1 MATMSDV
8 AKHAG
13 VGIGTVSR
21 VLSGSPKVSE
31 KTRSKVQSSAEQL
44 GYNRPRKS
52 ASEQEK
58 SDRLVGVVVPFF
70 DEKSAFQRIR
80 GIVSRLALHGCEVVL
95 HNIESPAQ
103 ARAKMVELPRSTLF
117 DGLIVI
123 SLPLV
128 GDEGDRLV
136 NARFPTVLIDTVH
149 AGLPSV
155 CIDDRAGGA
164 LATRHLISLGHRR
177 IAFVS
182 EPPHNAF
189 GFIAGARREEG
200 FRATMAEAG
209 LAVHSSL
216 IRYGA
221 YLHSAARQMATELL
235 SLPERPTAIVAAS
248 DVQAVGC
255 LEAATQLGIRVPDD
269 LSVVGYDDIDLAGL
283 MGLSTV
289 RQPLI
294 YSGERGAD
302 LVLEAL
308 SMRNRQPNTEL
319 LELELVVRATTAGV
333 KRKGAR

>member
-1 MATMSDV
+1 MATMAEV

-31 KTRSKVQSSAEQL
+31 NTRNKVQLSAELL
-44 GYNRPRKS
+44 GYQRPRKIT
-52 ASEQEK
+52 AQQGK
-58 SDRLVGVVVPFF
+58 GGRLIGVLVPFF
-70 DEKSAFQRIR
+70 DEKSAFQRLR
-80 GIVSRLALHGCEVVL
+80 GIVTRLAPHGCEVVL

-103 ARAKMVELPRSTLF
+103 ARSKLVELPRSPIF

-123 SLPLV
+123 SLPLI
-128 GDEGDRLV
+128 GDEGERLV
-136 NARFPTVLIDTVH
+136 NARFPTVLLDTSYP
-149 AGLPSV
+149 GLPSV

-164 LATRHLISLGHRR
+164 LATRHLISLGHTS

-200 FRATMAEAG
+200 FRAAMAEAG
-209 LAVHSSL
+209 LPVLASM

-235 SLPERPTAIVAAS
+235 SLTDRPTAIVAGS

-255 LEAATQLGIRVPDD
+255 LEAATQLGINVPDE

-302 LVLEAL
+302 LVLEAM
-308 SMRNRQPNTEL
+308 SMRNRQPNTEM
-319 LELELVVRATTAGV
+319 LELELVVRATTAAV
-333 KRKGAR
+333 KRKGSR

>member
-1 MATMSDV
+1 MATMAEV

-21 VLSGSPKVSE
+21 VLSGSPKVSDT
-31 KTRSKVQSSAEQL
+31 TRIRVQSSADEL

-52 ASEQEK
+52 LTEK
-58 SDRLVGVVVPFF
+58 GKGGRLVAVLVPFF

-80 GIVSRLALHGCEVVL
+80 GIVSRLAPYGCAAVI
-95 HNIESPAQ
+95 HNVESPAQ
-103 ARAKMVELPRSTLF
+103 ARSKLVELPHNLIF

-136 NARFPTVLIDTVH
+136 NARFPTALVDTSYP
-149 AGLPSV
+149 GLPSV
-155 CIDDRAGGA
+155 CIDDRAGA
-164 LATRHLISLGHRR
+164 SLATKHLISLGHKR
-177 IAFVS
+177 IAFVG

-200 FRATMAEAG
+200 FRSTMAEAG
-209 LAVHSSL
+209 LHVPASL
-216 IRYGA
+216 VRYGA

-235 SLPERPTAIVAAS
+235 SLPDRPTAIVAAS

-255 LEAATQLGIRVPDD
+255 LEAATQLGMNVPEE
-269 LSVVGYDDIDLAGL
+269 LSVVGYDDIDLAAI

-308 SMRNRQPNTEL
+308 SMRNRQPNNEM
-319 LELELVVRATTAGV
+319 LELELVIRSTTAAV
-333 KRKGAR
+333 KRRGTR

>member
-1 MATMSDV
+1 MAEV

-21 VLSGSPKVSE
+21 VLSGSSKVSD
-31 KTRSKVQSSAEQL
+31 TMRIKVQASADHL
-44 GYNRPRKS
+44 GYRRSRKS
-52 ASEQEK
+52 TADQGKGS
-58 SDRLVGVVVPFF
+58 RLIAVLVPFF

-80 GIVSRLALHGCEVVL
+80 GIVSRLAPHGCEVVL

-103 ARAKMVELPRSTLF
+103 ARSKLVELPRSLIF

-128 GDEGDRLV
+128 DDEGDRLV
-136 NARFPTVLIDTVH
+136 NARFPTVLIDTSYP
-149 AGLPSV
+149 GLPSV
-155 CIDDRAGGA
+155 CIDDRAGSA
-164 LATRHLISLGHRR
+164 LATRHLIALGHKR

-200 FRATMAEAG
+200 FRATMADAG
-209 LAVHSSL
+209 LLVPASL
-216 IRYGA
+216 VRYGA

-235 SLPERPTAIVAAS
+235 TLPDRPTAIVAAS

-255 LEAATQLGIRVPDD
+255 LEAATQLGIRVPDE

-289 RQPLI
+289 RQPLV

-302 LVLEAL
+302 LVLESL
-308 SMRNRQPNTEL
+308 SMRNRQPNTEM
-319 LELELVVRATTAGV
+319 LELELVVRSTTAAV
-333 KRKGAR
+333 RRKGTR